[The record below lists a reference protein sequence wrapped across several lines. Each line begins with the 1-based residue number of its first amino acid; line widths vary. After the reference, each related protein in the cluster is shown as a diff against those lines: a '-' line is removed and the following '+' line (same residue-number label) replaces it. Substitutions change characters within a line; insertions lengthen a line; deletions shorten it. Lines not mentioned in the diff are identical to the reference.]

1 VHKKVRYGRLL
12 TNERG
17 ATQPS
22 CSEAAVSD
30 TPSVAS
36 FLALLQVFKPH
47 FTAPTY
53 QTFLT
58 LACGWVLSLG
68 RHTITAVVRA
78 ASAVGRKHIRSFHRF
93 FSTSVWQLDALGLRL
108 VGLLDALVPKDQPLV
123 VAIDDT
129 LGRHTGKKIAA
140 ASMHRDPLLSTR
152 TRTLFHWGH
161 VWVVLGIT
169 VRAFDKTWCLPVLFR
184 LYRSHKRC
192 QADGH
197 PHVRCTEFAAQLV
210 ALLAATLPQRRL
222 IVLGDAAYA
231 NSSLIKGRPRNVTF
245 IGRSRL
251 DAALYAPAPPRR
263 PGQMGRPRVR
273 GPRLPSPK
281 AQAATADARWS
292 LIEVNVYGR
301 LATVKVL
308 VLDAL
313 WYVVAGSER
322 MRLIVVR
329 GFPGHDRDDA
339 LVCTDPSM
347 SPAQIVE
354 GYCKRWSL
362 EVTFHETKGKL
373 GFEEPQNR
381 TERAVERTAPFAL
394 LLYSLVVL
402 WYVQSGHKLRAARP
416 AAMPWYSSKVAPA
429 FSDMLATLRRASWAA
444 RLFDPHGND
453 STFKKRVEPLLACLD
468 AAA

>member
-1 VHKKVRYGRLL
+1 M
-12 TNERG
+12 
-17 ATQPS
+17 
-22 CSEAAVSD
+22 SD
-30 TPSVAS
+30 PPTVAS
-36 FLALLQVFKPH
+36 FLALLQAFAPH
-47 FTAPTY
+47 FTAPSY

-58 LACGWVLSLG
+58 IACGWVLALG

-78 ASAVGRKHIRSFHRF
+78 AGAVGHKHIRTFHRF
-93 FSTSVWQLDALGLRL
+93 FSKSPWQLDALGLTL
-108 VGLLDALVPKDQPLV
+108 VSLLDALIPNDQPLV

-152 TRTLFHWGH
+152 TKTLFHWGH

-169 VRAFDKTWCLPVLFR
+169 VHAFGKTWCLPVLFR
-184 LYRSHKRC
+184 LYRSKKRC
-192 QADGH
+192 QAERR
-197 PHVRCTEFAAQLV
+197 PYRRCTELAAELV
-210 ALLAATLPQRRL
+210 AILASALPHRS
-222 IVLGDAAYA
+222 IVVLGDAAYA
-231 NSSLIKGRPRNVTF
+231 NSSLIQGRAPTVTF

-273 GPRLPSPK
+273 GQRLPSPK
-281 AQAATADARWS
+281 AQAAAADARWQR
-292 LIEVNVYGR
+292 IEVNVYGR
-301 LATVKVL
+301 LATVQVL
-308 VLDAL
+308 IIDAL
-313 WYVVAGSER
+313 WYAVAGSEP

-329 GFPGHDRDDA
+329 GFPGHERDDV

-347 SPAQIVE
+347 SPVQIIE

-362 EVTFHETKGKL
+362 EVAFHETKGKL
-373 GFEEPQNR
+373 GFEQPQNR

-416 AAMPWYSSKVAPA
+416 KAMPWYSAKVAPA
-429 FSDMLATLRRASWAA
+429 FSDMLATLRRASWAE
-444 RLFDPHGND
+444 RLFEPHGKD
-453 STFKKRVEPLLACLD
+453 ATFKKRIEPLLACLD